1 MMMRVLFAL
10 LLSIAALSAANAGAP
25 KKLWELKGLDAPESV
40 VFDPASNALYVSNI
54 GGKIWQKDDN
64 GFIAKVSPDGK
75 MIERQWLTGLSSP
88 TGLALDGGKLYVA
101 DIDQLV
107 EIDIA
112 SKSVTKRYPAPGAKW
127 FNDVASDGKGAVYVA
142 DSATNT
148 IWRLKDGKFEAWLTD
163 EALNAPNGLYVEGD
177 TLLVAPFGA
186 MAEKGKDA
194 KLATLLKVSL
204 SDRSIKR
211 LGTGLALGNLD
222 GVKPIEPGVYLVT
235 DWASG
240 PLFRVDAQGNVVRL
254 LDLHQGTADLTFL
267 PETKT
272 ILIPM
277 MLDNS
282 LVAYKLE

>member
-1 MMMRVLFAL
+1 MTRVLVAL
-10 LLSIAALSAANAGAP
+10 ILSLCGLSAAHAGAP
-25 KKLWELKGLDAPESV
+25 KKLWELKGFDAPESV

-54 GGKIWQKDDN
+54 GGKIWQKDRN
-64 GFIAKVSPDGK
+64 GFLAKVSSDGK
-75 MIERQWLTGLSSP
+75 MIERDWLTGLDSP

-112 SKSVTKRYPAPGAKW
+112 SKSIAKRYPAPGAKW
-127 FNDVASDGKGAVYVA
+127 FNDVASDGKGVVYVA

-163 EALNAPNGLYVEGD
+163 DALNSPNGLHVEGD
-177 TLLVAPFGA
+177 TLIVAPFGA
-186 MAEKGKDA
+186 MAEAGKEA
-194 KLATLLKVSL
+194 RLAPLLVVSL
-204 SDRSIKR
+204 NDKSIKQ
-211 LGTGLALGNLD
+211 LGIGLAFGNLD
-222 GVKPIEPGVYLVT
+222 GVEPIEPGVYLVT

-240 PLFRVDAQGNVVRL
+240 PLYRVDAQGNVVRL
-254 LDLHQGTADLTFL
+254 LDLHQGTADLTYL

-277 MLDNS
+277 MLDNA

>member
-1 MMMRVLFAL
+1 MTRVLVAL
-10 LLSIAALSAANAGAP
+10 ILSLCALSAAHAGAP
-25 KKLWELKGLDAPESV
+25 KKLWELKGFDAPELV

-54 GGKIWQKDDN
+54 GGKIWQKDRN
-64 GFIAKVSPDGK
+64 GFLAKVSSDGK
-75 MIERQWLTGLSSP
+75 MIERNWLTGLNSP

-112 SKSVTKRYPAPGAKW
+112 SKSIAKRYPAPGAKW
-127 FNDVASDGKGAVYVA
+127 FNDVASDGKGVVYVA

-163 EALNAPNGLYVEGD
+163 DALNAPNGLHVEGD
-177 TLLVAPFGA
+177 TLIVAPFGA
-186 MAEKGKDA
+186 MAEAGKEA
-194 KLATLLKVSL
+194 RLAHLLVVSL
-204 SDRSIKR
+204 NDKSIKQ
-211 LGTGLALGNLD
+211 LGIGLAFGNLD
-222 GVKPIEPGVYLVT
+222 GVEPIEPGVYLVT

-240 PLFRVDAQGNVVRL
+240 PLYRVDAQGNVVRL
-254 LDLHQGTADLTFL
+254 LDLHQGTADLTYL

-277 MLDNS
+277 MLDNA

>member
-1 MMMRVLFAL
+1 MTRVLVAL
-10 LLSIAALSAANAGAP
+10 ILSLCALSAAHAGAP
-25 KKLWELKGLDAPESV
+25 KKLWELKGFDAPESV

-54 GGKIWQKDDN
+54 GGKIWQKDRN
-64 GFIAKVSPDGK
+64 GFLAKVSADGK
-75 MIERQWLTGLSSP
+75 TIERDWLTGLDSP

-112 SKSVTKRYPAPGAKW
+112 SKSIAKRYPAPGAKW
-127 FNDVASDGKGAVYVA
+127 FNDVASDGKGVVYVA

-163 EALNAPNGLYVEGD
+163 DALNAPNGLHVEGD
-177 TLLVAPFGA
+177 TLIVAPFGA
-186 MAEKGKDA
+186 MAEAGKEARLA
-194 KLATLLKVSL
+194 KLLVVSL
-204 SDRSIKR
+204 NDKSIKQ
-211 LGTGLALGNLD
+211 LGIGLAFGNLD
-222 GVKPIEPGVYLVT
+222 GVKPVGPGVYLVT

-240 PLFRVDAQGNVVRL
+240 PLYRVDAQGNVVRL
-254 LDLHQGTADLTFL
+254 LDLHQGTADLTYL

-277 MLDNS
+277 MLDNA

>member
-1 MMMRVLFAL
+1 M
-10 LLSIAALSAANAGAP
+10 LLSLGALTAAHSGAP

-54 GGKIWQKDDN
+54 GGKIWQKDSN
-64 GFIAKVSPDGK
+64 GFISKVSPDGK
-75 MIERQWLTGLSSP
+75 MIERNWLTGFDSP

-112 SKSVTKRYPAPGAKW
+112 SKSITKRYPAPGAKW
-127 FNDVASDGKGAVYVA
+127 FNDVASDGKGAVYA
-142 DSATNT
+142 SNSATNT
-148 IWRLKDGKFEAWLTD
+148 IWRLKDGELEAWLTD
-163 EALNAPNGLYVEGD
+163 EALNSPNGLYVEGD
-177 TLLVAPFGA
+177 TLIVAPFGA
-186 MAEKGKDA
+186 MAETGKDA
-194 KLATLLKVSL
+194 KFATLLTVSL
-204 SDRSIKR
+204 NDKSIKP
-211 LGTGLALGNLD
+211 LGIGLAFGNLD
-222 GVKPIEPGVYLVT
+222 GVEPIEPGVYLVT
-235 DWASG
+235 DWVSG
-240 PLFRVDAQGNVVRL
+240 PLYRVDAQGNVVRL

-277 MLDNS
+277 MLDNA

>member
-1 MMMRVLFAL
+1 MTRVLVAL
-10 LLSIAALSAANAGAP
+10 ILSLCALSAAHAGAP
-25 KKLWELKGLDAPESV
+25 KKLWELKGFDAPESV

-54 GGKIWQKDDN
+54 GGKIWQKDRN
-64 GFIAKVSPDGK
+64 GFLAKVSADGK
-75 MIERQWLTGLSSP
+75 MIERDWLTGLDSP

-112 SKSVTKRYPAPGAKW
+112 SKSIAKRYPAPGAKW
-127 FNDVASDGKGAVYVA
+127 FNDVASDGKGVVYVA

-163 EALNAPNGLYVEGD
+163 DALNAPNGLHVEGD
-177 TLLVAPFGA
+177 TLIVAPFGA
-186 MAEKGKDA
+186 MAEAGKEA
-194 KLATLLKVSL
+194 RLAHLLVVSL
-204 SDRSIKR
+204 NDKSIKQ
-211 LGTGLALGNLD
+211 LGIGLAFGNLD
-222 GVKPIEPGVYLVT
+222 GVEPIEPGVYLVT

-240 PLFRVDAQGNVVRL
+240 PLYRVDAQGNVVRL
-254 LDLHQGTADLTFL
+254 LDLHQGTADLTYL

-277 MLDNS
+277 MLDNA

>member
-1 MMMRVLFAL
+1 MMRAFIAL
-10 LLSIAALSAANAGAP
+10 LLSLTLTAAAHAGAP

-75 MIERQWLTGLSSP
+75 MIERQWVTGLSSP

-107 EIDIA
+107 EIDIT
-112 SKSVTKRYPAPGAKW
+112 SKSIAKRYPALGAKW
-127 FNDVASDGKGAVYVA
+127 FNDVASDGRGAVYVA

-163 EALNAPNGLYVEGD
+163 DALNAPNGLYVEGD

-186 MAEKGKDA
+186 MPENGKDA
-194 KLATLLKVSL
+194 RLATLLKVSL
-204 SDRSIKR
+204 SDKSIKQ
-211 LGTGLALGNLD
+211 LGTGLAFGNLD
-222 GVKPIEPGVYLVT
+222 GVKPIERGVYLVT

-240 PLFRVDAQGNVVRL
+240 PLYRVDSQGNVVRL
-254 LDLHQGTADLTFL
+254 LDLRQGTADVNFL

-272 ILIPM
+272 ILIPL
-277 MLDNS
+277 MLDNT
-282 LVAYKLE
+282 LAAYKLD

>member
-1 MMMRVLFAL
+1 MTRVLVAL
-10 LLSIAALSAANAGAP
+10 ILSLCALSAAHAGAP
-25 KKLWELKGLDAPESV
+25 KKLWELKGFDAPESV

-54 GGKIWQKDDN
+54 GGKIWQKDRN
-64 GFIAKVSPDGK
+64 GFLAKVSSDGK
-75 MIERQWLTGLSSP
+75 MIERDWLTGLNSP

-112 SKSVTKRYPAPGAKW
+112 SKSIAKRYPAPGAKW
-127 FNDVASDGKGAVYVA
+127 FNDVASDGKGVVYVA
-142 DSATNT
+142 NSATNT

-163 EALNAPNGLYVEGD
+163 DALNAPNGLHVEGD
-177 TLLVAPFGA
+177 TLIVAPFGA
-186 MAEKGKDA
+186 MAEAGKEA
-194 KLATLLKVSL
+194 RLAPLLVVSL
-204 SDRSIKR
+204 NDKSIKQ
-211 LGTGLALGNLD
+211 LGIGLAFGNLD
-222 GVKPIEPGVYLVT
+222 GVEPIEPGVYLVT

-240 PLFRVDAQGNVVRL
+240 PLYRVDAQGNVVRL
-254 LDLHQGTADLTFL
+254 LDLHQGTADLTYL

-277 MLDNS
+277 MLDNA

>member
-1 MMMRVLFAL
+1 MTRVLVAL
-10 LLSIAALSAANAGAP
+10 ILSLCALSAAHAGAP
-25 KKLWELKGLDAPESV
+25 KKLWELKGFDAPESV

-54 GGKIWQKDDN
+54 GGKIWQKDRN
-64 GFIAKVSPDGK
+64 GFLAKVSADGK
-75 MIERQWLTGLSSP
+75 MIERDWLTGLDSP

-112 SKSVTKRYPAPGAKW
+112 SKSIAKRYPAPGAKW
-127 FNDVASDGKGAVYVA
+127 FNDVASDGKGVVYVA

-163 EALNAPNGLYVEGD
+163 DALNAPNGLHVEGD
-177 TLLVAPFGA
+177 TLIVAPFGA
-186 MAEKGKDA
+186 MAEAGKEA
-194 KLATLLKVSL
+194 KLANLLAVSL
-204 SDRSIKR
+204 SDKSIKP
-211 LGTGLALGNLD
+211 LGVGLAFGNLD
-222 GVKPIEPGVYLVT
+222 GVEPVEPGVYLVT
-235 DWASG
+235 DWVSG
-240 PLFRVDAQGNVVRL
+240 PLYQVDAQGNVVRL

-267 PETKT
+267 SETKT

-277 MLDNS
+277 MLDNA

>member
-1 MMMRVLFAL
+1 MTRVLVAL
-10 LLSIAALSAANAGAP
+10 ILSLCALSAAHAGAP
-25 KKLWELKGLDAPESV
+25 KKLWELKGFDAPESV

-54 GGKIWQKDDN
+54 GGKIWQKDRN
-64 GFIAKVSPDGK
+64 GFLAKVSSDGK
-75 MIERQWLTGLSSP
+75 MIERNWLTGLNSP

-112 SKSVTKRYPAPGAKW
+112 SKSIAKRYPAPGAKW
-127 FNDVASDGKGAVYVA
+127 FNDVASDGKGVVYVA
-142 DSATNT
+142 NSATNT

-163 EALNAPNGLYVEGD
+163 DALNAPNGLHVEGD

-186 MAEKGKDA
+186 MAEAGKEA
-194 KLATLLKVSL
+194 RLAPLLVVSL
-204 SDRSIKR
+204 NDKSIKQ
-211 LGTGLALGNLD
+211 LGIGLAFGNLD
-222 GVKPIEPGVYLVT
+222 GVEPIEPGVYLVT

-240 PLFRVDAQGNVVRL
+240 PLYRVDAQGNVVRL
-254 LDLHQGTADLTFL
+254 LDLHQGTADLTYL

-277 MLDNS
+277 MLDNA

>member
-1 MMMRVLFAL
+1 MTRVLVAL
-10 LLSIAALSAANAGAP
+10 ILSLCALSAAHAGAP
-25 KKLWELKGLDAPESV
+25 KKLRELKGFDAPESV

-54 GGKIWQKDDN
+54 GGKIWQKDRN

-75 MIERQWLTGLSSP
+75 MIERDWLTGLDSP

-112 SKSVTKRYPAPGAKW
+112 SKSIAKRYPAPGAKW
-127 FNDVASDGKGAVYVA
+127 FNDVASDGKGVVYVA

-163 EALNAPNGLYVEGD
+163 DALNAPNGLHVEGD
-177 TLLVAPFGA
+177 TLIVAPFGA
-186 MAEKGKDA
+186 MAEAGKEA
-194 KLATLLKVSL
+194 RLAPLLVVSL
-204 SDRSIKR
+204 NDKSIKQ
-211 LGTGLALGNLD
+211 LGIGLAFGNLD
-222 GVKPIEPGVYLVT
+222 GVEPVGPGVYLVT

-240 PLFRVDAQGNVVRL
+240 PLYRVDAQGNVVRL
-254 LDLHQGTADLTFL
+254 LDLHQGTADLTYL

-277 MLDNS
+277 MLDNA